1 MCQITAAQLTAIRLI
16 VPVLL
21 YLLEV
26 RRSQGLA
33 SLGYVFG
40 YCSDLEIDLSHE
52 TSS

>member
-1 MCQITAAQLTAIRLI
+1 MGQITAAQLTAIRLI

-26 RRSQGLA
+26 RRSQRLA

-40 YCSDLEIDLSHE
+40 YCSDL
-52 TSS
+52 